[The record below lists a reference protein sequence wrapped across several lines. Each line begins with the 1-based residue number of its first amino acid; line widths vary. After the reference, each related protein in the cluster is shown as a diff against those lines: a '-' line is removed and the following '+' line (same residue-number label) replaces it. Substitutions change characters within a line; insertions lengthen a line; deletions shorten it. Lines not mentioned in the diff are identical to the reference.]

1 MLSIQHDRGCPHCRH
16 GRRERGNT
24 EGNTSRRDGQRI
36 SRDATPPAWA
46 VLVAGQPKFAER
58 GVQPTVRSAQKLN
71 LFVAQRLFTSHAA
84 ELAPKRLLKPR
95 VLLALVQ
102 QAEGERNRTG
112 DNATRAANSAASG
125 WPRWTRAREPSV
137 CCPL

>member
-1 MLSIQHDRGCPHCRH
+1 MLSIQHDRGCAHCRH

-102 QAEGERNRTG
+102 QAEGERNRTANNTNLARG
-112 DNATRAANSAASG
+112 QLGGERMAALDSRA
-125 WPRWTRAREPSV
+125 
-137 CCPL
+137 

>member
-1 MLSIQHDRGCPHCRH
+1 MLSIQHNRGCAHCRH

-95 VLLALVQ
+95 GVPLLAHLPD
-102 QAEGERNRTG
+102 G
-112 DNATRAANSAASG
+112 
-125 WPRWTRAREPSV
+125 
-137 CCPL
+137 